1 MYARVA
7 RFEGGKAAGI
17 ESESAKIRKEI
28 EAFRR
33 GEKGSYAPEL
43 GRYVSRFEVLADRK
57 DGRVAFVVYCE
68 TESDLREVDR
78 IMDSMSPSNPDWG
91 KRVSVETYEV
101 FLDESTSL
109 RRVA

>member
-1 MYARVA
+1 MFARIA

-17 ESESAKIRKEI
+17 EAESAEIRKEI

-43 GRYVSRFEVLADRK
+43 SRYVRRFEILADRQ

-78 IMDSMSPSNPDWG
+78 ILDSMSPGNAEWG
-91 KRVSVETYEV
+91 RRVSVETYEV
-101 FLDESTSL
+101 FLDEPTAL